1 MIPAD
6 IKEMAKH
13 DPVVAELLAAGG
25 PFLYKEWQ
33 QLRKGEA
40 RAMAYSRYRK
50 ARMGVWALSLI
61 SAAYFVALV
70 ALWISVVDKQPE
82 EAVFRAFNGVMYLA
96 FCGYLFTRMK
106 QLRELVRRID
116 AGEFSAD

>member
-13 DPVVAELLAAGG
+13 DPLVAELLAAGG

-33 QLRKGEA
+33 LLRNGKA

-50 ARMGVWALSLI
+50 ARIGVWALSLV

-70 ALWISVVDKQPE
+70 ALWISWVDKHPG
-82 EAVFRAFNGVMYLA
+82 EAMLRAFNGMMYLA
-96 FCGYLFTRMK
+96 FCGYLFKRMRM
-106 QLRELVRRID
+106 LRELVRRID